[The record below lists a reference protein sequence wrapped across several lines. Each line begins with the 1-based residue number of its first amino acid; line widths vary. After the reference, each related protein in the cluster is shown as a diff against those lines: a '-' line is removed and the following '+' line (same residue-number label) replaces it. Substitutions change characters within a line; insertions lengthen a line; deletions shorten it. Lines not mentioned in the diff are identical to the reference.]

1 MISADFV
8 TWSVM
13 VAFTGPKTL
22 SSQSMQSCVLIEQ
35 RTNDSSVGNPLL
47 TS

>member
-8 TWSVM
+8 SWSVT
-13 VAFTGPKTL
+13 VAFTGPRTL
-22 SSQSMQSCVLIEQ
+22 SLQSMLSSVLIEQ

-47 TS
+47 IS

>member
-1 MISADFV
+1 MISADFI

-22 SSQSMQSCVLIEQ
+22 RLQSMQSSVLVI
-35 RTNDSSVGNPLL
+35 RC
-47 TS
+47 

>member
-1 MISADFV
+1 MISADFI

-13 VAFTGPKTL
+13 VTFTGPKTL
-22 SSQSMQSCVLIEQ
+22 SLQSMQSRVLIEQ

>member
-1 MISADFV
+1 MISADFI

-22 SSQSMQSCVLIEQ
+22 SLLSMQSCVLIEQ

>member
-1 MISADFV
+1 MISADFI

-22 SSQSMQSCVLIEQ
+22 SLQSMQSCVLIEQ
-35 RTNDSSVGNPLL
+35 IRGQMTVQLVIRC
-47 TS
+47 